1 MNHLPLNYNCILQ
14 FIKLITFSVENHIK
28 IRSKINIKQM
38 FKNHKTETASLI
50 QLNISRP
57 MILRKGENLFC
68 LDNKKRTIF
77 WYKMKEEITLV
88 QTIKFSFNI
97 TAFTYS
103 ETLRSL
109 LFQQGS
115 NIKEFLLTEGERN
128 INLNK
133 CEHLQKRVRKI
144 SLENAKIRWLDST
157 TTNLFICYFK
167 IEQTRFSWK
176 SKL

>member
-68 LDNKKRTIF
+68 LDDKKRTIF

-115 NIKEFLLTEGERN
+115 NIKEFLLTEGRGISILTNASIYRRESGKFLWKMQRLDGL
-128 INLNK
+128 IQL
-133 CEHLQKRVRKI
+133 LQI
-144 SLENAKIRWLDST
+144 F
-157 TTNLFICYFK
+157 LFVIL
-167 IEQTRFSWK
+167 R
-176 SKL
+176 